1 MDCRKRNVLIA
12 IEGIDGSGKGTQAQR
27 LCEWLPTQ
35 RKTTALVSFPRYSET
50 HFGATIGRFLNG
62 EFGELAQVDPLL
74 AATLYAADRFESK
87 GHVHELLTKYDVVVA
102 DRYVASNMAHQGA
115 KMSGEERAR
124 LHEWIA
130 RTEFEVF
137 NLPRADLVIHLDLPA
152 KTAQELIARKSKRD
166 YTDKAAD
173 LQEAD
178 REYLASVRHSYLDLA
193 ATDDS
198 WQTVSLLD
206 GERLKSIEEVGGE
219 ISALVTAA
227 LS

>member
-1 MDCRKRNVLIA
+1 MLIA
-12 IEGIDGSGKGTQAQR
+12 IEGIDGSGKGTQARR

-35 RKTTALVSFPRYSET
+35 GKSTALVSFPRYSET

-62 EFGELAQVDPLL
+62 EFGQLDQVDPLL

-87 GHVHELLTKYDVVVA
+87 GHLQELLADNDVVVA

-115 KMSGEERAR
+115 KKNGEERTQ
-124 LHEWIA
+124 LLEWIA
-130 RTEFEVF
+130 RTEFGVF
-137 NLPRADLVIHLDLPA
+137 DLPRAHLVIHLDLPA
-152 KTAQELIARKSKRD
+152 ETAQELIARKSKRD

-178 REYLASVRHSYLDLA
+178 REYLASVRQSYLDLA
-193 ATDDS
+193 AADDS

-206 GERLKSIEEVGGE
+206 GDRLKSIEEVGEE
-219 ISALVTAA
+219 IAGRVTAA
-227 LS
+227 LRSE